1 MMRSYRH
8 AKFVSPFLPSA
19 AAYARSTS
27 GYTFSDG
34 TSMASP
40 HVAGVAALLCSLCP
54 EKSAAEIKGMRLNG
68 AEGSVLRDG
77 CSAHGRLDACAAW
90 KLGQTSGSGDGCSA
104 LHGVPVLL
112 ALPLLWILSRSRSKT
127 KRGRQTV

>member
-1 MMRSYRH
+1 
-8 AKFVSPFLPSA
+8 
-19 AAYARSTS
+19 
-27 GYTFSDG
+27 
-34 TSMASP
+34 MASP
-40 HVAGVAALLCSLCP
+40 HVAGVAALLRSLYP
-54 EKSAAEIKGMRLNG
+54 EKSAAEIKGMILNG
-68 AEGSVLRDG
+68 ADG
-77 CSAHGRLDACAAW
+77 FVVKDSCSAHGRLDACAAW